1 MDRQPV
7 LVVTGG
13 PLAGRSFPI
22 TAEGLVLGRDPDC
35 DIALVDDANV
45 SREHARVFLH
55 NSAVWAQDAGSRNG
69 VFVNGKRL
77 VRPKQVGPGDKL
89 GVGDH
94 AFTVEL
100 RRPDGD
106 DEISN
111 ITVAPAGAAGPVVA
125 SPEPPPP
132 AGAPPA
138 LVVGGLVG
146 VLVVVAALAYAYLS
160 AGAAG

>member
-13 PLAGRSFPI
+13 PLAGQFFPI
-22 TAEGLVLGRDPDC
+22 TAEGLMLGRDPAC
-35 DIALVDDANV
+35 DIAMPEDPNV

-69 VFVNGKRL
+69 VVVNGKRL

-89 GVGDH
+89 TVGDH

-106 DEISN
+106 DEVSN
-111 ITVAPAGAAGPVVA
+111 ITVAPVVPAVSAPPEAPDESTINGSRMRGGIVALIAIAIGAA
-125 SPEPPPP
+125 
-132 AGAPPA
+132 
-138 LVVGGLVG
+138 
-146 VLVVVAALAYAYLS
+146 AYLL
-160 AGAAG
+160 GAS

>member
-13 PLAGRSFPI
+13 PLMGQSYPI
-22 TAEGLVLGRDPDC
+22 TAEGLVLGRDPGC
-35 DIALVDDANV
+35 DIALIDDANV

-69 VFVNGKRL
+69 VSVNGKRL

-89 GVGDH
+89 AVGDH

-106 DEISN
+106 DEVSN
-111 ITVAPAGAAGPVVA
+111 ITVAPAGATEHAA
-125 SPEPPPP
+125 P
-132 AGAPPA
+132 AAVSAPGDSGGSPA
-138 LVVGGLVG
+138 LIAGLV
-146 VLVVVAALAYAYLS
+146 VLLVAAVAALAFVL
-160 AGAAG
+160 GAV

>member
-13 PLAGRSFPI
+13 PLSGQFFPI
-22 TAEGLVLGRDPDC
+22 TAEGLMLGRDPDC
-35 DIALVDDANV
+35 DIAMPEDPNV

-69 VFVNGKRL
+69 VVVNGKRL

-89 GVGDH
+89 TVGDH

-106 DEISN
+106 DEVSN
-111 ITVAPAGAAGPVVA
+111 ITVAPVVPAAADPPAVPAEPSGTGARMTGGIIALIAIVIGAAAYFLGA
-125 SPEPPPP
+125 S
-132 AGAPPA
+132 
-138 LVVGGLVG
+138 
-146 VLVVVAALAYAYLS
+146 
-160 AGAAG
+160 

>member
-13 PLAGRSFPI
+13 PLVGQSFPI
-22 TAEGLVLGRDPDC
+22 TAEGLVLGRDPGC
-35 DIALVDDANV
+35 EIALIDDANV

-77 VRPKQVGPGDKL
+77 IRPKQVGPGDKL
-89 GVGDH
+89 GLGDH

-106 DEISN
+106 DEVSN
-111 ITVAPAGAAGPVVA
+111 ITVAPAGTMGPMAVDAAATSTQGSG
-125 SPEPPPP
+125 SPLLI
-132 AGAPPA
+132 A
-138 LVVGGLVG
+138 GLVG
-146 VLVVVAALAYAYLS
+146 LLVAALAVLAYVLG
-160 AGAAG
+160 AG

>member
-7 LVVTGG
+7 LVVIDG
-13 PLAGRSFPI
+13 PLSGRSHPI
-22 TAEGLVLGRDPDC
+22 TAEGLSLGRDASC
-35 DIALVDDANV
+35 DISLEGDPNV

-94 AFTVEL
+94 LFTVEL

-106 DEISN
+106 DEVSN
-111 ITVAPAGAAGPVVA
+111 ITVAPVGAADAAPAVDAEVPAGESGGGTARIIGVVVA
-125 SPEPPPP
+125 
-132 AGAPPA
+132 
-138 LVVGGLVG
+138 L
-146 VLVVVAALAYAYLS
+146 VAALAALAFVLGS
-160 AGAAG
+160 G